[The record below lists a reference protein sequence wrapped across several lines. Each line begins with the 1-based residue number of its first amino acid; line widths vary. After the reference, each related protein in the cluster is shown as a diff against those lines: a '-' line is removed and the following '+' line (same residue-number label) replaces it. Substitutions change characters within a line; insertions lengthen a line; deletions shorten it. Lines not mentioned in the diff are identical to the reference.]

1 MGRIK
6 TDRPGLVR
14 PSFDKEKSGMHK
26 KKISVVTPCY
36 NEEENVVPVY
46 EAVCAVFDRLADR
59 YTYEHIFMDNCS
71 RDGTVRK
78 LRELA
83 ARDKRVKV
91 IINARN
97 FGPTRSVFNG
107 LLAST
112 GDAAVQL
119 DADLQDPPEM
129 IEQFIEKWEQGYR
142 VVYGIRKTR
151 DESHLMQLARKLYY
165 RLADF
170 LSKDELPKDAGD
182 FRLVDQVV
190 IWELKKI
197 KDWNPYI
204 RGLIATVGFKQCG
217 IPYHRHRREKGKSKA
232 SILSLIDYGVNGIVS
247 HSIAPLRVC
256 IVAGIVMSLLSLLG
270 AITYAILRIF
280 VWKRPIAPGI
290 TTVVVLQFFFNGIL
304 LFFLGILGE
313 YIGSIHSQVRWRPL
327 VVEAERINFD
337 DGSDADHEAQCRE

>member
-1 MGRIK
+1 MPDDVQEWSLHGSKR
-6 TDRPGLVR
+6 
-14 PSFDKEKSGMHK
+14 EKSGMHK

-59 YTYEHIFMDNCS
+59 YTFDHIFIDNCS
-71 RDGTVRK
+71 RDDTVLK

-83 ARDKRVKV
+83 AKDKRVKV

-112 GDAAVQL
+112 GDAAIQL

-129 IEQFIEKWEQGYR
+129 IEQFIEKWEQGHK
-142 VVYGIRKTR
+142 VVYGIR
-151 DESHLMQLARKLYY
+151 ESREESPFLQLIRRLYY
-165 RLADF
+165 RLVGL
-170 LSKDELPKDAGD
+170 LSKDELPNDAGD
-182 FRLVDQVV
+182 FRLVDRCIVE
-190 IWELKKI
+190 ELKKV

-204 RGLIATVGFKQCG
+204 RGLIATIGFEQCG
-217 IPYHRHRREKGKSKA
+217 IPYHRKERRRGTSKA
-232 SILSLIDYGVNGIVS
+232 SILSLIDYGLNGLIS

-256 IVAGIVMSLLSLLG
+256 MAVGVAISLLSILCG
-270 AITYAILRIF
+270 IVYAILRLFIWERF
-280 VWKRPIAPGI
+280 EPGM
-290 TTVVVLQFFFNGIL
+290 TTIIVLQLFFNGVL
-304 LFFLGILGE
+304 LFFLGVLGE
-313 YIGSIHSQVRWRPL
+313 YIGSIHNQVRWRPL

-337 DGSDADHEAQCRE
+337 DDSEAEDSD